1 MRVRKIPTSLINFIN
16 ECNNYYD
23 KYISTKE
30 YKQAEIDYLSQ
41 KIESIKND
49 LREYS
54 KYLFFNKIKII

>member
-30 YKQAEIDYLSQ
+30 YKQTEIDYLSQ